1 MKIRILSA
9 IALIACIS
17 CTKNP
22 ADEPPLTP
30 DKGTP
35 AVSIRF
41 TSEPAAADTKAF
53 FDASTETWEKALH
66 TLTVLVFDNT
76 GALMVQRDFTAAELA
91 AKKAVFAIPKGTA
104 GATCDFYA
112 VANTPVTNITTKTGL
127 SALLESSAADYNGT
141 FAEVTSK
148 AKRTGGFVMSGSV
161 SKALAASGTQT
172 EVAITLKRT
181 VAKVALQVSLAPD
194 FASKYRGA
202 VRINS
207 VKLSKAAVQTPIIKP
222 AAPNTGAMSYTF
234 TQSSNAVSNTYQN
247 LFYIYENGALS
258 TGSRVLLEMN
268 ATYDLDGNF
277 STTLD
282 QAAMTYSVEL
292 DGKSGGLIERNG
304 YYKVSAVLNGLVGN
318 TISLTVSAADWEVPV
333 TQSVNLGQ

>member
-35 AVSIRF
+35 ADF
-41 TSEPAAADTKAF
+41 GFSESSA
-53 FDASTETWEKALH
+53 
-66 TLTVLVFDNT
+66 DNT
-76 GALMVQRDFTAAELA
+76 GALMVQRDFTSAELA

-207 VKLSKAAVQTPIIKP
+207 VKLSKAARRTEYRSDELYVYPIVQCRIEHLSKP
-222 AAPNTGAMSYTF
+222 
-234 TQSSNAVSNTYQN
+234 
-247 LFYIYENGALS
+247 
-258 TGSRVLLEMN
+258 VLYL
-268 ATYDLDGNF
+268 
-277 STTLD
+277 
-282 QAAMTYSVEL
+282 
-292 DGKSGGLIERNG
+292 
-304 YYKVSAVLNGLVGN
+304 
-318 TISLTVSAADWEVPV
+318 
-333 TQSVNLGQ
+333 